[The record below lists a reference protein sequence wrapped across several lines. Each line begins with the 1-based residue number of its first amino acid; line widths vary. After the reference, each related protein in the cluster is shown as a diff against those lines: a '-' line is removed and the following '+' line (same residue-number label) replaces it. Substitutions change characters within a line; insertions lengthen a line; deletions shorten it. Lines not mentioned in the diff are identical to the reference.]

1 MDQNDFKRLLFDNNG
16 LIWDEQ
22 RKLFIRASDLNHN
35 QPIPNLSSSSSQSS
49 NTTNYS
55 TTCQAPDG
63 SDDDDTISSAE
74 EDPLVP
80 LLTTIQSQLEKQNQ
94 LLTQLLTLFSHK

>member
-35 QPIPNLSSSSSQSS
+35 QPTPNLSSSSTQSS
-49 NTTNYS
+49 NATNYS